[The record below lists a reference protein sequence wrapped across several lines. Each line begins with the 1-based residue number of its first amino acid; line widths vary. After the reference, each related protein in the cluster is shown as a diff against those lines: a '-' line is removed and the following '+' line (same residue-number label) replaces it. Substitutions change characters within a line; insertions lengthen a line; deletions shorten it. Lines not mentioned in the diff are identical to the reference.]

1 MSITWHTPIII
12 FLFTLLQKKKD
23 ILNCSCRPCLE
34 VINQVLDL
42 LQTKTAFIL
51 IFLKY
56 KGWQIEI
63 DSKVSRE
70 QLITDVMQFWGFWK
84 IASAKHVDF
93 SSTLNPI
100 IRQHYLEFSNDPLL
114 YWIMFCQFL
123 VKWPN
128 NLAIFPLPSSL
139 NRVIHI

>member
-1 MSITWHTPIII
+1 MYKIVRKKSKPNHQWPLSITWHTPIII

-93 SSTLNPI
+93 FFNSEPHYPATLFRVFKWSITILNNVLSVSS
-100 IRQHYLEFSNDPLL
+100 E
-114 YWIMFCQFL
+114 MA
-123 VKWPN
+123 K
-128 NLAIFPLPSSL
+128 
-139 NRVIHI
+139 